1 MPQALAGIRG
11 NAVSAAGIVI
21 ENAEIEVFVAGSND
35 QKPDLFEDR
44 NGNTPLTNPF
54 TTGNDGF
61 FEFFCTG
68 GAYRIEARAEG
79 AERLWNGDLI
89 GTAQGLDAD
98 DIVSPGDLATVATT
112 GDHADL
118 SNIGTNT
125 HAQIDSHI
133 ASTANP
139 HGVTKSQVGLG
150 DVDNVSAADLRD
162 RATHTGTQAIST
174 VSGLQSAL
182 DAKAAIANLGA
193 AAFSNDHQDLTGAGT
208 NTHGQ
213 IDSHIANDAIHREIN
228 DLGTGATDL
237 WSAEKILAE
246 LSDVEVGAVSV
257 QPRLTGN
264 GSSASPLDIAS
275 GAINRN
281 RLSSEVEGNV
291 YPEHALVR
299 LTEDGGLELGALTNR
314 VLFNDASAEFLATS
328 RISISDG
335 VITFS
340 QNGVYKVDVVIN
352 AQAEFPA
359 SGSFEIV
366 TTPGGTATQVAFVS
380 AGELTDQRKQ
390 FVMTAHVTVP
400 VSVTRTM
407 AVRLTC
413 GAGSQFTNL
422 QGSTIS
428 ITRIRNP

>member
-1 MPQALAGIRG
+1 MPQPLAGIRG

-21 ENAEIEVFVAGSND
+21 ENAEIEVFIAGSAD
-35 QKPDLFEDR
+35 LKPDLFEDR

-79 AERLWNGDLI
+79 AERIWNGVLI

-98 DIVSPGDLATVATT
+98 DIVSPSDLALVATT
-112 GDHADL
+112 GDHTDL

-139 HGVTKSQVGLG
+139 HGVTKAQVGLG
-150 DVDNVSAADLRD
+150 DVDNVSAAALRD

-193 AAFSNDHQDLTGAGT
+193 AAFSNQHQDLTGAGT
-208 NTHGQ
+208 NTHSQ
-213 IDSHIANDAIHREIN
+213 IDDHIANAAIHREIN
-228 DLGTGATDL
+228 DAGTSATDL
-237 WSAEKILAE
+237 WSAEKIAAE
-246 LSDVEVGAVSV
+246 ISGVEVGTVAV

-281 RLSSEVEGNV
+281 RLSPEVEGNV
-291 YPEHALVR
+291 YAEHALVR
-299 LTEDGGLELGALTNR
+299 LTEDSGEVSGVQTNL
-314 VLFNDASAEFLATS
+314 VLFDDASAEFLATS

-352 AQAEFPA
+352 SQAEFPT

-366 TTPGGTATQVAFVS
+366 TTPEGTATQVAFVNV
-380 AGELTDQRKQ
+380 GELTAQRRQ
-390 FVMTAHVTVP
+390 FVLTAHVTVP

-422 QGSTIS
+422 EGSTIS

>member
-21 ENAEIEVFVAGSND
+21 ENAEIEVFIAGSAD
-35 QKPDLFEDR
+35 LKPDLFEDR

-79 AERLWNGDLI
+79 AERIWNGVLI

-98 DIVSPGDLATVATT
+98 DIVSPGDLALVATT
-112 GDHADL
+112 GDHTDL
-118 SNIGTNT
+118 INVGTNT
-125 HAQIDSHI
+125 HAQIDDHI

-139 HGVTKSQVGLG
+139 HGVTKAQVGLG
-150 DVDNVSAADLRD
+150 DVDNVSAAALRD
-162 RATHTGTQAIST
+162 RATHTGAQAIST

-193 AAFSNDHQDLTGAGT
+193 AAFSNQHQDLTGAGT
-208 NTHGQ
+208 NTHSQ
-213 IDSHIANDAIHREIN
+213 IDSHIANEAIHREIN
-228 DLGTGATDL
+228 DAGTSATDI

-246 LSDVEVGAVSV
+246 LSEVEVGSVSV

-281 RLSSEVEGNV
+281 RLSAEVEGNV
-291 YPEHALVR
+291 YPEHALLR
-299 LTEDGGLELGALTNR
+299 LTEDGLTLSGIQNNL
-314 VLFNDASAEFLATS
+314 VLFADASASFEATS
-328 RISISDG
+328 QISISDG
-335 VITFS
+335 VISFLKE
-340 QNGVYKVDVVIN
+340 GVYKIDIVIN
-352 AQAEFPA
+352 AQASFPIG
-359 SGSFEIV
+359 GSFEIV
-366 TTPGGTATQVAFVS
+366 TSPDGTPSQVAFVD

-390 FVMTAHVTVP
+390 FVLTAHVTVS
-400 VSVTRTM
+400 VGVTRTM
-407 AVRLTC
+407 SVRLTC
-413 GAGSQFTNL
+413 GAGSQFANL
-422 QGSTIS
+422 EGSTIS
-428 ITRIRNP
+428 IMRIRNP